1 MSSNTASATP
11 HQLPPTVLEI
21 LDRLDPE
28 DSMEALQ
35 EMFMT
40 YVRCAVK
47 EGVPEDVHDSVCTVY
62 TELRELILAKSKH
75 PKA

>member
-1 MSSNTASATP
+1 MSTPTASATLR
-11 HQLPPTVLEI
+11 QLPPAVLEI

-40 YVRCAVK
+40 YVRHAVK

-62 TELRELILAKSKH
+62 TELRELILAKT
-75 PKA
+75 KAPEA